1 MPQAHVQWTAVSARM
16 PDVCFPTCLPP
27 RSRRWLL
34 GKAMPLTC
42 RCAESTPPPPP
53 PPKNARAS
61 SGERRNLVIG
71 TPYSA
76 HQVAFSGK
84 ARIGAGPEGRD
95 PRDGKRET
103 HGRGRGRLPPP
114 ETVDRAGTTQI
125 VCSRPPKDERMHRRA
140 PAQGT
145 APSDGVPEGGEARG
159 RTQCRGPRLHARWT
173 AQGRLDGHS
182 LSAWARRVRLPVRHH
197 RLRDWRGP
205 RPRGVGLHG
214 GAAHAGHTRPTQRR
228 QSASR
233 RLVTQRP
240 GSPLHGTLPPRKARW
255 EPTSRCRG
263 RRAAGTRP
271 HGVVLGA
278 GWEASRRYER
288 PDA

>member
-1 MPQAHVQWTAVSARM
+1 MVPRLSLPTTHSDPFLPRCRKLTYSGLLCLHACQTYAFPLVS
-16 PDVCFPTCLPP
+16 P

-42 RCAESTPPPPP
+42 RCAESTPP

-125 VCSRPPKDERMHRRA
+125 VCSRPPKDERSGWGAHC
-140 PAQGT
+140 T
-145 APSDGVPEGGEARG
+145 ARSPRERPPS
-159 RTQCRGPRLHARWT
+159 
-173 AQGRLDGHS
+173 
-182 LSAWARRVRLPVRHH
+182 
-197 RLRDWRGP
+197 
-205 RPRGVGLHG
+205 
-214 GAAHAGHTRPTQRR
+214 
-228 QSASR
+228 
-233 RLVTQRP
+233 
-240 GSPLHGTLPPRKARW
+240 W

-263 RRAAGTRP
+263 RRAAGTTPPWSRP
-271 HGVVLGA
+271 GA